1 MQRNFKNLDL
11 NSHQNGKIM
20 KKTLLTILG
29 LIVILS
35 AFTQVDKTQLS
46 LDVSKR
52 YKENLGELSKFT
64 WKRKVEGFV
73 QGKPVMSSL
82 SSVTIGQDRKL
93 SAVVIQQQ
101 SYVAKKRGIR
111 GAIQK
116 STMADVNEYV
126 KNAIELTMKYIYL
139 SDGQMVDFFNKGTL
153 SLLDNNL
160 QAECFNLL
168 TQGDHLNY
176 KFDKTSL
183 NYLNQDISTVMSGDP
198 VKATVVYE
206 TINGLSRVK
215 SVKLNLPGVDVNI
228 SISNFEFA
236 KKL

>member
-1 MQRNFKNLDL
+1 
-11 NSHQNGKIM
+11 M

-29 LIVILS
+29 LIFTLS
-35 AFTQVDKTQLS
+35 SFAQVDKTQLS
-46 LDVSKR
+46 LDASKR
-52 YKENLGELSKFT
+52 YRENLGELSKFT

-73 QGKPVMSSL
+73 QGKAVMSSL

-93 SAVVIQQQ
+93 NVIVIQQQ
-101 SYVAKKRGIR
+101 SYVAKKHGIR
-111 GAIQK
+111 GAVQK

-168 TQGDHLNY
+168 VQGDHLNY
-176 KFDKTSL
+176 RFDKTNL
-183 NYLNQDISTVMSGDP
+183 NYISQDIATVMNGDP
-198 VKATVVYE
+198 IKATVLYE

-215 SVKLNLPGVDVNI
+215 SVKLNLSGVDVNVNL
-228 SISNFEFA
+228 SNFEFA
-236 KKL
+236 KKI